1 MVILKTSEWHRA
13 IPKLVAVFLHL
24 PLACSSEPE
33 ERPQVLLFVHTNAPI
48 VGELAEHAEF
58 SHDLAINKLRVDAL
72 DENLRVYDVKEF
84 LANDAESWPLSFGV
98 TPPRSGHSV
107 LLRVRAYRAARSSPE
122 ATVAGKSENPWEE
135 TAIDRVISLR
145 IDGKG
150 GVSERSIVLDAACVG
165 TPASFFGTP
174 STCIDREHL
183 EAPADTG
190 IAEGRI
196 PRPEKSDLAFEQPC
210 HGEAGPDRVCIPGG
224 YSVLGDPDLQG
235 LEDELLLAAF
245 PLRPV
250 VVPPFFM
257 DRKELTVGRFR
268 ELVSRRKYLGSPPG
282 HTDGLNPYCSYH
294 GPDDASYDEL
304 ALTCVTFAEA
314 QAICVS
320 AGGSLPTEARWE
332 HAARGRGEARTY
344 PWGDEQPTC
353 CRASLWRTTPINVGG
368 CEGSGPEPVASH
380 ASCASGGDSSRDGA
394 LDLGGGIAELVVG
407 AAQDYDEPCWE
418 HDGIARD
425 PRCDPDGTTLTVARG
440 GNWSSGLAT
449 ALAALRHDATIGHT
463 TGFRCVYEDVP

>member
-1 MVILKTSEWHRA
+1 MVFLKASALPRA
-13 IPKLVAVFLHL
+13 ILELGALFC
-24 PLACSSEPE
+24 LACSSEPE
-33 ERPQVLLFVHTNAPI
+33 ERPQVLLFVHTNAPV
-48 VGELAEHAEF
+48 VGELAAHPEF
-58 SHDLAINKLRVDAL
+58 SQDLAINKLRVDAI
-72 DENLRVYDVKEF
+72 DDGRVYDVEEF
-84 LANDAESWPLSFGV
+84 LANDVESWPLSFGV
-98 TPPRSGHSV
+98 TPPRSGHTV

-122 ATVAGKSENPWEE
+122 MTVAGTSENPWRE
-135 TAIDRVISLR
+135 TVIDRLVSLR

-165 TPASFFGTP
+165 TPVSFFGES
-174 STCIDREHL
+174 STCIDEARL

-196 PRPEKSDLAFEQPC
+196 SRPEKSELAFEQPC
-210 HGEAGPDRVCIPGG
+210 RGEPGPDRVCIPGG
-224 YSVLGDPDLQG
+224 YTVLGDPDLRDIN
-235 LEDELLLAAF
+235 DELLIDSF

-250 VVPPFFM
+250 VMSPFFM

-268 ELVSRRKYLGSPPG
+268 ELVGRREYTGSLPG
-282 HTDGLNPYCSYH
+282 HAGGLTPYCSYH
-294 GPDDASYDEL
+294 GLDDASFDEL
-304 ALTCVTFAEA
+304 GLTCVNAAEA

-353 CRASLWRTTPINVGG
+353 CRSSLWRTTPINIGG
-368 CEGSGPEPVASH
+368 CDGTGPEPVASH

-394 LDLGGGIAELVVG
+394 LDLGGGVGELVLG
-407 AAQDYDEPCWE
+407 SAEPYDDACWGG
-418 HDGIARD
+418 DGILRD
-425 PRCDPDGTTLTVARG
+425 PRCDSEGAEGVLRG
-440 GNWSSGLAT
+440 GNWSSGLGT
-449 ALAALRHDATIGHT
+449 ALAALRHKATNDDS